1 MFSWEFY
8 DIFNNTFFIVH
19 LRWLLLR
26 RIRNNIEILFKL
38 WFQGKVSAT
47 KKGVKI
53 LLKNLYSVRLTISEN
68 YPRLIDQLQQVLRR
82 HTISQCNYPASLFE
96 SYEFFTLFNKGVIV
110 LTFVFHYFFF
120 VVVVVVVVCSLTYVF
135 QKMLFCFLFFNF
147 CF

>member
-8 DIFNNTFFIVH
+8 DIFKNTFLIVH

-26 RIRNNIEILFKL
+26 RIRNNIQILFKL
-38 WFQGKVSAT
+38 WFQGKVYAT

-96 SYEFFTLFNKGVIV
+96 SYEFFTLFNMGIIV
-110 LTFVFHYFFF
+110 LTSVFHFFF
-120 VVVVVVVVCSLTYVF
+120 VVVVCSLTYVF